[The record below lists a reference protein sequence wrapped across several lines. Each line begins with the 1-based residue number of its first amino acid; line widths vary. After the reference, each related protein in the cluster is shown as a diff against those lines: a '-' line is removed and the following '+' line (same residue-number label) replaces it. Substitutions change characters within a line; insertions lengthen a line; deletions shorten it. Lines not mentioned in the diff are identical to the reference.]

1 MAETKRADV
10 LSYLKS
16 ANMVEISELIAEI
29 EEKFGVTA
37 TAPVAVAAAGPADS
51 AAGADEEKTEFDIM
65 YNQGISYD
73 GDILDLAVK
82 GEIVQKMGSW
92 FSYND
97 VKIGQGRENAKQ
109 YFMDNNDVR
118 EEIITHVKSFMGLDG
133 SITEENGKS

>member
-1 MAETKRADV
+1 MAPPFKQ
-10 LSYLKS
+10 
-16 ANMVEISELIAEI
+16 
-29 EEKFGVTA
+29 
-37 TAPVAVAAAGPADS
+37 
-51 AAGADEEKTEFDIM
+51 TEFDIM
-65 YNQGISYD
+65 YNQGISYE

-82 GEIVQKMGSW
+82 GEIVQKMGYC

-97 VKIGQGRENAKQ
+97 VKIVQGRENAKQ

>member
-1 MAETKRADV
+1 
-10 LSYLKS
+10 
-16 ANMVEISELIAEI
+16 
-29 EEKFGVTA
+29 
-37 TAPVAVAAAGPADS
+37 
-51 AAGADEEKTEFDIM
+51 M
-65 YNQGISYD
+65 YNQGISYE

-109 YFMDNNDVR
+109 FLMDNNDVQ